1 GAGPFSLTGQPN
13 AMGGR
18 EAGGMATLLPGHR
31 DPADPAHRAEVAAL
45 WGVGRLP
52 ETPGKPALEMFDA
65 VLEGRIKALWI
76 VATNPAQ
83 SLPDQPGLRAALQR
97 AELVIVQEAFAGT
110 ETLSYA
116 DIVLP
121 AATWPEKSGTVT
133 SSERRISRVRAAIP
147 PPGDARADWW

>member
-1 GAGPFSLTGQPN
+1 LHDA
-13 AMGGR
+13 
-18 EAGGMATLLPGHR
+18 LPIS
-31 DPADPAHRAEVAAL
+31 
-45 WGVGRLP
+45 
-52 ETPGKPALEMFDA
+52 GKPALEMFDA

-83 SLPDQPGLRAALQR
+83 SLPDQPRVRAALQR

-133 SSERRISRVRAAIP
+133 NSERRISRVRAAIP
-147 PPGDARADWW
+147 PPGDARADWWLACSVAQRLAARIAHHLARRYTYHV